1 MTQQFKCSIL
11 PWVHGL
17 RLLGCLP
24 PSGQRHRH
32 YAHGTAGRCPAP
44 APSPTHRRATA
55 PPPRHTVSPSHAP
68 PMQLHR
74 ASALPPPHT
83 MLLSWQH
90 RLDLSPIAAH
100 QPPPATAEIGLGEG
114 ESVEKGSRQWV
125 RERERGWWRRLK
137 KSSLIAFWLFKAF
150 YLFFIHMRK
159 TEYIYLFF
167 QKSSVYIWIPLS
179 HSGPTLD
186 VVPGVWGY
194 LHHPTMAGQCR
205 PHQWPPDVNGEV
217 DDVVVLLTGGR
228 AHQDG
233 VLGGVVVEDVIGV
246 EIAYKLHAA
255 GAVGGGDTVVAELGD
270 LDGLCADAVGNQME
284 KKHHRKFKHDD
295 PIEARYLVPEFS
307 CGLHLQGIDY
317 ECSFPIQDITTY
329 QCYNNTRVDATSSR
343 NLLLC

>member
-125 RERERGWWRRLK
+125 REREREDDEGGSRK
-137 KSSLIAFWLFKAF
+137 VVWLLFGCLRHFIYFLYICERQSIYTSFFKNRQYISE
-150 YLFFIHMRK
+150 YLWVI
-159 TEYIYLFF
+159 
-167 QKSSVYIWIPLS
+167 V
-179 HSGPTLD
+179 GP
-186 VVPGVWGY
+186 PW
-194 LHHPTMAGQCR
+194 M
-205 PHQWPPDVNGEV
+205 
-217 DDVVVLLTGGR
+217 
-228 AHQDG
+228 
-233 VLGGVVVEDVIGV
+233 
-246 EIAYKLHAA
+246 
-255 GAVGGGDTVVAELGD
+255 
-270 LDGLCADAVGNQME
+270 
-284 KKHHRKFKHDD
+284 
-295 PIEARYLVPEFS
+295 
-307 CGLHLQGIDY
+307 
-317 ECSFPIQDITTY
+317 
-329 QCYNNTRVDATSSR
+329 
-343 NLLLC
+343 

>member
-1 MTQQFKCSIL
+1 
-11 PWVHGL
+11 
-17 RLLGCLP
+17 
-24 PSGQRHRH
+24 
-32 YAHGTAGRCPAP
+32 
-44 APSPTHRRATA
+44 
-55 PPPRHTVSPSHAP
+55 
-68 PMQLHR
+68 
-74 ASALPPPHT
+74 
-83 MLLSWQH
+83 
-90 RLDLSPIAAH
+90 
-100 QPPPATAEIGLGEG
+100 
-114 ESVEKGSRQWV
+114 
-125 RERERGWWRRLK
+125 
-137 KSSLIAFWLFKAF
+137 
-150 YLFFIHMRK
+150 MRK